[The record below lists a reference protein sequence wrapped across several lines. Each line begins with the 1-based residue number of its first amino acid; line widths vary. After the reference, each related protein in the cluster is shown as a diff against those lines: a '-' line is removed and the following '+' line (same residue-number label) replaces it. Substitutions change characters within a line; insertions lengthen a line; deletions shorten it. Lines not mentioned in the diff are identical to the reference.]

1 MINVIASMVDTLVG
15 RESSS
20 IPLLHHLDHAVA
32 VYMDPNMYRPLY
44 INVTCM
50 DDIHADWGSLST

>member
-1 MINVIASMVDTLVG
+1 MINVIASMVDTLDLVG

-32 VYMDPNMYRPLY
+32 VYMDPNRPLY